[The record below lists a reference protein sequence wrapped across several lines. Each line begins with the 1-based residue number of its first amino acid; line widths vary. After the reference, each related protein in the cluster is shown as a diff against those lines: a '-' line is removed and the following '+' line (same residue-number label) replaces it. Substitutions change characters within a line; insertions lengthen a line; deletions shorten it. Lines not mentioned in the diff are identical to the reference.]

1 MTVSPEVTV
10 PRGCTFDPQD
20 WAILARRWYPVA
32 LSREVGEGPASA
44 CLLDEPLVVYR
55 AGERVVVA
63 DDICPHRGVPLSL
76 GSGDRTGI
84 TCAYHGL
91 HYGAGGLCDRVPAHP
106 DSKIPARLRLR
117 TYPAVERYGLIWTC
131 LLPAAGPEASTTPAG
146 PAALTD
152 QSNQSDQRDQR
163 DQSNL
168 SDQAGQTNLS
178 DRPEIP
184 AMPHWDDPGFQ
195 QITCPSFD
203 VAAFA
208 GRQLEG
214 FLDVA
219 HFGFIHKDTFGD
231 PDDTAVP
238 DYTPV
243 SSEYGFSVDYWSTV
257 GNYPHG
263 GKTGEPDFL
272 WLRRFDA
279 HLPFTA
285 TLVVHFPDDGRLCI
299 MNAASPVSA
308 RKTRV
313 FVPIARNFDTDQPVQ
328 DVYDFNLRIFEEDRA
343 IVEVQKPENL
353 PLNPKIEVNIP
364 ADRSSVA
371 YRRGLRELGLSHF
384 FTA

>member
-1 MTVSPEVTV
+1 MTVPPEITV

-20 WAILARRWYPVA
+20 WAILARHWYPVA
-32 LSREVGEGPASA
+32 LSREVGAGPVSA
-44 CLLDEPLVVYR
+44 RLLDEPLVVYR
-55 AGERVVVA
+55 SPGQVVVA

-76 GSGDRTGI
+76 GTGDRTGV

-91 HYGAGGLCDRVPAHP
+91 HFSAGGVCDRVPAHP
-106 DSKIPARLRLR
+106 DSKIPARLHLR

-131 LLPAAGPEASTTPAG
+131 LRPAG
-146 PAALTD
+146 PD
-152 QSNQSDQRDQR
+152 GPE
-163 DQSNL
+163 
-168 SDQAGQTNLS
+168 QADPAQ
-178 DRPEIP
+178 IP
-184 AMPHWDDPGFQ
+184 VMPHWDEPEFQ

-219 HFGFIHKDTFGD
+219 HFGFVHKDTFGD
-231 PDDTAVP
+231 PDDTVVP

-243 SSEYGFSVDYWSTV
+243 AGEHGFGVDYWSTV

-263 GKTGEPDFL
+263 GKTGKPGFR

-285 TLVVHFPDDGRLCI
+285 TLVVHFPEGGRLCI
-299 MNAASPVSA
+299 MNAASPVST

-353 PLNPKIEVNIP
+353 PLDPRLEVNIP

-371 YRRGLRELGLSHF
+371 YRRGLRDLGLSHF